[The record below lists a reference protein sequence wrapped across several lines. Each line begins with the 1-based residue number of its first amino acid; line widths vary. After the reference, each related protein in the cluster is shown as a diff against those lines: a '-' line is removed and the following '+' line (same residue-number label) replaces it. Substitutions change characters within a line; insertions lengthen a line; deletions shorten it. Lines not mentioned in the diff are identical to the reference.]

1 MLIYPNFQKHLGF
14 CDLLFLFIF
23 TEFDTERRYLWNE
36 VLPNV
41 QHHCLQ
47 HGLDVMFVDMLL
59 GNKEDPTLDPDG
71 LELRMRELEV
81 CCEESIGPFFM
92 VN

>member
-1 MLIYPNFQKHLGF
+1 MCYS
-14 CDLLFLFIF
+14 LFSAVIF
-23 TEFDTERRYLWNE
+23 FPTEFDPERRYIWNE

-59 GNKEDPTLDPDG
+59 GNKQDPTLDLDR
-71 LELRMRELEV
+71 LDIRMKELEV
-81 CCEESIGPFFM
+81 CGEESIGPFFL
-92 VN
+92 V